1 MADLRAR
8 KRSKLST
15 EIKSPTVSI
24 VTPSFNQREYL
35 EKTIYSV
42 LSQEYGDLEFIVI
55 DGGSTDGS
63 QEIIRKHEAG
73 IAWWT
78 SERDKGQAEAINKGF
93 HRSQGEILAWLN
105 SDDLYYETDVV
116 SRAVSALESH
126 PSVGMV
132 YADGVMVDG
141 QGHLLD
147 WHTYRQYE
155 LRELLGFNVLLQPT
169 VFMRRR
175 VLEDVGFLNQR
186 FDLILDHEL
195 WLRIASR
202 YPILHIGEY
211 WAVERS
217 HEQAKTIS
225 RSSAFVDEA
234 MDLIS
239 RLEAEE
245 PYATIIEENRNHIQA
260 DLNIFAARRLIDDGR
275 SREALGYLS
284 NAFQLSPSA
293 VIKVWYK
300 WIQALGGALG
310 LSGVFLAYR
319 RGRRT
324 MMHRGQ
330 ELTVDEAGVRW
341 KADE

>member
-1 MADLRAR
+1 M
-8 KRSKLST
+8 
-15 EIKSPTVSI
+15 VSI
-24 VTPSFNQREYL
+24 VTPSFNQSEYL

-42 LSQEYGDLEFIVI
+42 LSQDYEDLEFIVI

-78 SERDKGQAEAINKGF
+78 SERDKGQVEAINKGLE
-93 HRSQGEILAWLN
+93 RSQGEIVAWLN
-105 SDDLYYETDVV
+105 SDDLYYEPDIV
-116 SRAVSALESH
+116 SRAVSALESS

-132 YADGVMVDG
+132 YADGVMVNG
-141 QGHLLD
+141 QDQLLD
-147 WHTYRQYE
+147 WHKYPQYE
-155 LRELLGFNVLLQPT
+155 LRDLLGFNVLLQPT

-175 VLEDVGFLNQR
+175 ALEDVGFLNHR
-186 FDLILDHEL
+186 YDLILDHEL

-239 RLEAEE
+239 RLEGEE
-245 PYATIIEENRNHIQA
+245 PYATIIEENRNQIQA
-260 DLNIFAARRLIDDGR
+260 NLNIFAARRLIDDDR

-300 WIQALGGALG
+300 WIQALGGAVG
-310 LSGVFLAYR
+310 LNDLFLAYR
-319 RGRRT
+319 RGRRAMT
-324 MMHRGQ
+324 HRGQ

-341 KADE
+341 NADA